1 MLAARGLFACG
12 ILSSQSLKLEPFTI
26 VVEGFL
32 HSGVFRHCRLNRLE
46 CPIGLAHGA
55 AFRCSLG
62 HLNLPWRR
70 CRLELSAAFLA
81 DSCCVLKTAIWPSF
95 FGPSSCEYSQRPVQR
110 SRLALPWLP
119 PARAD
124 APCSCARQW
133 PSARHLPW
141 LARLLLEPGV
151 AGSRVRSLPDLAE
164 PIFCLPSVLSE
175 VGNGTSPLDGSIERA
190 IVISVHP

>member
-1 MLAARGLFACG
+1 VFATRGLLARG
-12 ILSSQSLKLEPFTI
+12 ILSSQSLKLEPLTI
-26 VVEGFL
+26 VVDGFL
-32 HSGVFRHCRLNRLE
+32 HSGVFRHFRLNRLE
-46 CPIGLAHGA
+46 CLEYPIGLAHSA
-55 AFRCSLG
+55 ACRCSLG
-62 HLNLPWRR
+62 HRNLP
-70 CRLELSAAFLA
+70 CCLELNAAFLA
-81 DSCCVLKTAIWPSF
+81 DSCRVLKAGAIWPGL
-95 FGPSSCEYSQRPVQR
+95 FGPSCEYSQRPGQR
-110 SRLALPWLP
+110 PRLALPWLAS
-119 PARAD
+119 ARAD

-133 PSARHLPW
+133 PSARRLPW